1 MDLLGLLNA
10 MQRHRLL
17 VGVAVAVA
25 TLVAVS
31 TAYQL
36 PSMKPRSISV
46 GAATS
51 QILVDSNPSTLVAGA
66 GTDQIAAL
74 GSRARVYA
82 QYLSSRDAV
91 AKLSRATGIPS
102 PLITARGPFSEGT
115 GIKNYQQ
122 QGGESRAS
130 DLTSEKKRY
139 RLVFQAQEDVPI
151 ITVYATGASPDTALK
166 LANASYTVLKQYVD
180 KLERDGVV
188 KSSEKAAAA
197 ADAASGS
204 PTAKVTTPNYAIV
217 VRQLG
222 SPEGGLVGGGVSKV
236 IMILAFLATLG
247 FLGFFAAC
255 VLKVQEQRRA
265 LATEAH
271 PPGAEFAGAAAM
283 RADLAGHQAADA
295 EEAQRTRWQR
305 TGSLRG

>member
-1 MDLLGLLNA
+1 MR
-10 MQRHRLL
+10 RHRLL
-17 VGVAVAVA
+17 VGAALAVA
-25 TLVAVS
+25 TLVAAS
-31 TAYQL
+31 TAYKL

-102 PLITARGPFSEGT
+102 NLITARGPFSEGT

-130 DLTSEKKRY
+130 DLATEKQRY

-151 ITVYATGASPDTALK
+151 ITVYATGASPATALK

-180 KLERDGVV
+180 KLQRDGVV

-197 ADAASGS
+197 ADAGSGS
-204 PTAKVTTPNYAIV
+204 STTPTYSIV

-236 IMILAFLATLG
+236 MMILAFLATLG
-247 FLGFFAAC
+247 FLAFFAASA
-255 VLKVQEQRRA
+255 LKVQEQRRA
-265 LATEAH
+265 LAAE
-271 PPGAEFAGAAAM
+271 PKVPGTDLAGAAAM
-283 RADLAGHQAADA
+283 RADLVGHQAEA

>member
-1 MDLLGLLNA
+1 MR
-10 MQRHRLL
+10 RHRLL
-17 VGVAVAVA
+17 VGAALAVA
-25 TLVAVS
+25 TLVAAS
-31 TAYQL
+31 TAYKL

-91 AKLSRATGIPS
+91 AKLSQATGIPS
-102 PLITARGPFSEGT
+102 NLITARGPFSEGT

-130 DLTSEKKRY
+130 DLATEKQRY

-151 ITVYATGASPDTALK
+151 ITVYATGASPATALK

-180 KLERDGVV
+180 KLQRDGVV

-204 PTAKVTTPNYAIV
+204 STTPITAPTYSIV
-217 VRQLG
+217 VRELG
-222 SPEGGLVGGGVSKV
+222 SPEGGLVGGGASKV
-236 IMILAFLATLG
+236 MMILAFLATLG
-247 FLGFFAAC
+247 LLAFFAASA
-255 VLKVQEQRRA
+255 LKVQEQRRA
-265 LATEAH
+265 LDAEPKA
-271 PPGAEFAGAAAM
+271 PGTDLAGAAAM
-283 RADLAGHQAADA
+283 RADLVGHQAEA

>member
-1 MDLLGLLNA
+1 MR
-10 MQRHRLL
+10 RHRLL
-17 VGVAVAVA
+17 VGAALAVA
-25 TLVAVS
+25 TLVAAS
-31 TAYQL
+31 TAYKL

-91 AKLSRATGIPS
+91 AKLSQATGIPS
-102 PLITARGPFSEGT
+102 NLITARGPFSEGT

-130 DLTSEKKRY
+130 DLATEKQRY

-151 ITVYATGASPDTALK
+151 ITVYATGASPATALK

-180 KLERDGVV
+180 KLQRDGVV

-204 PTAKVTTPNYAIV
+204 STTPTYSIV
-217 VRQLG
+217 VRELG
-222 SPEGGLVGGGVSKV
+222 SPEGGLVGGGASKV
-236 IMILAFLATLG
+236 MMILAFLATLG
-247 FLGFFAAC
+247 LLAFFAASA
-255 VLKVQEQRRA
+255 LKVQEQRRA
-265 LATEAH
+265 LAAEPKA
-271 PPGAEFAGAAAM
+271 PGTDLAGAAAM
-283 RADLAGHQAADA
+283 RADLVGHQAEA

>member
-1 MDLLGLLNA
+1 MR
-10 MQRHRLL
+10 RHRLL
-17 VGVAVAVA
+17 VGAALAVA
-25 TLVAVS
+25 TLVAAS
-31 TAYQL
+31 TAYKL

-91 AKLSRATGIPS
+91 AKLSQATGIPS
-102 PLITARGPFSEGT
+102 NLITARGPFSEGT

-130 DLTSEKKRY
+130 DLATEKQRY

-151 ITVYATGASPDTALK
+151 ITVYATGASPATALK

-180 KLERDGVV
+180 KLQRDGDV

-197 ADAASGS
+197 ADAGSGS
-204 PTAKVTTPNYAIV
+204 STTPTYSIV
-217 VRQLG
+217 VRELG

-236 IMILAFLATLG
+236 MMILAFLATLG
-247 FLGFFAAC
+247 FLAFFAASA
-255 VLKVQEQRRA
+255 LKVQEQRRA
-265 LATEAH
+265 LAAE
-271 PPGAEFAGAAAM
+271 PKVPGTDLAGAAAM
-283 RADLAGHQAADA
+283 RADLVGHQAEA

>member
-1 MDLLGLLNA
+1 MR
-10 MQRHRLL
+10 RHRLL
-17 VGVAVAVA
+17 VGAALAVA
-25 TLVAVS
+25 TLVAAS
-31 TAYQL
+31 TAYKL

-91 AKLSRATGIPS
+91 AKFSQATGIPS
-102 PLITARGPFSEGT
+102 NLITARGPFSEGT

-130 DLTSEKKRY
+130 DLATEKQRY

-180 KLERDGVV
+180 KLQRDGVV

-204 PTAKVTTPNYAIV
+204 PTTP
-217 VRQLG
+217 R
-222 SPEGGLVGGGVSKV
+222 SR
-236 IMILAFLATLG
+236 
-247 FLGFFAAC
+247 
-255 VLKVQEQRRA
+255 RRA
-265 LATEAH
+265 TRSSCASWDRRRA
-271 PPGAEFAGAAAM
+271 AWSAAA
-283 RADLAGHQAADA
+283 RA
-295 EEAQRTRWQR
+295 R
-305 TGSLRG
+305 

>member
-1 MDLLGLLNA
+1 MR
-10 MQRHRLL
+10 RHRLL
-17 VGVAVAVA
+17 VGAALAVA
-25 TLVAVS
+25 TLVAAS
-31 TAYQL
+31 TAYKL

-91 AKLSRATGIPS
+91 AKLSQATGIPS
-102 PLITARGPFSEGT
+102 NLITARGPFSEGT

-130 DLTSEKKRY
+130 DLATEKQRY
-139 RLVFQAQEDVPI
+139 RLVFQAQDDVPI
-151 ITVYATGASPDTALK
+151 ITVYATGASPATALK

-180 KLERDGVV
+180 KLQRDGVV

-197 ADAASGS
+197 ADAGSGS
-204 PTAKVTTPNYAIV
+204 STTPTYSIV

-236 IMILAFLATLG
+236 MMILAFLATLG
-247 FLGFFAAC
+247 LLAFFAASA
-255 VLKVQEQRRA
+255 LKVQEQRRA
-265 LATEAH
+265 LAAE
-271 PPGAEFAGAAAM
+271 PKVPGTDLAGAAAM
-283 RADLAGHQAADA
+283 RADLVGHQAEA

-305 TGSLRG
+305 TGSVRG

>member
-1 MDLLGLLNA
+1 MR
-10 MQRHRLL
+10 RHRLL
-17 VGVAVAVA
+17 VGAALAVA
-25 TLVAVS
+25 TLVAAS
-31 TAYQL
+31 TAYKL

-91 AKLSRATGIPS
+91 AKLSQATGIPS
-102 PLITARGPFSEGT
+102 NLITARGPFSEGT

-130 DLTSEKKRY
+130 DLATEKQRY

-151 ITVYATGASPDTALK
+151 ITVYATGASPATALK

-180 KLERDGVV
+180 KLQRDGVV

-204 PTAKVTTPNYAIV
+204 STTPTYSIV
-217 VRQLG
+217 VRELG
-222 SPEGGLVGGGVSKV
+222 SPEGGLVGGGASKV
-236 IMILAFLATLG
+236 MMILAFLATLG
-247 FLGFFAAC
+247 LLAFFAASA
-255 VLKVQEQRRA
+255 LKVQEQRRA
-265 LATEAH
+265 LDAEPKA
-271 PPGAEFAGAAAM
+271 PGTDLAGAAAM
-283 RADLAGHQAADA
+283 RADLVGHQAEA